1 MIMKVPYAEFDK
13 TIAEGIWV
21 VDFYTDHCGPC
32 KMLDVT
38 MNQVINDNPIV
49 NLAKCNIEDD
59 PEYAER
65 FGVDG
70 TPTVLF
76 CNNGV
81 EKSRF
86 VGAWGRDK
94 IEQSLSECMYD

>member
-1 MIMKVPYAEFDK
+1 MILKVPYKEFEQTVK
-13 TIAEGIWV
+13 NGIWI

-32 KMLDVT
+32 KMLEP
-38 MNQVINDNPIV
+38 VIEKVLFNNPIV

-59 PEYAER
+59 PEYSER
-65 FGVDG
+65 FDVDG

-76 CNNGV
+76 YNDGV

-86 VGAWGRDK
+86 VGAWGEDK
-94 IEQSLSECMYD
+94 IMECLSDCMYE